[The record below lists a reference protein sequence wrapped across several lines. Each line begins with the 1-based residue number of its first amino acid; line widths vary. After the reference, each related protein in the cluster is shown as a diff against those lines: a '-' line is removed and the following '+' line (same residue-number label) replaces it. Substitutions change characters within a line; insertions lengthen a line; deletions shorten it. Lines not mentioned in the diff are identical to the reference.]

1 MKKLKS
7 ISFTFLFLAFSISL
21 FSQKTKLLH
30 FETNKVLCLYSF
42 LETATNA
49 PGSSSSYK
57 EYIEKELGG
66 NLAFKVL
73 RTRFS
78 NIRRS
83 DELKKE
89 SYPFNRHS
97 SKTVVDLIWITCSN
111 SLDINDLNNRL
122 IGILSNRDH
131 AELIAVLKEAEPFYD
146 KLVWNKVQKQITRI
160 ENQLEPYGKKIEK
173 LFLQISKFYGTEW
186 NTSIPFKVMLYPI
199 PLERGT
205 TTATPKGN
213 ALICSFLT
221 EQEDDYIG
229 RLGVIIHEMCH
240 ILFDEQPL
248 HLQNKIDRWFTES
261 QSSFSKL
268 AYSYIDEGLATAIG
282 NGWAYREIHGEIDTM
297 EWYNNEYI
305 NGFGHALFDGV
316 SEYLAQGKTI
326 DEAFINNAITLFG
339 KTFPKSNSNIA
350 TLLNEVR
357 IYANAE
363 EKKDIDKIF
372 GNLRNHFQ
380 IRSAWLSTPISD
392 PKSVETFYEKQIT
405 KLFIIDHNNE
415 NTIQFLKEKYK
426 LTKEFPHSK
435 SFIFNH
441 KDEVNQSTIFII
453 NFTKLEDLNPLLT
466 ELKEMEFVEYGE
478 VKIIK

>member
-1 MKKLKS
+1 MKRLKL
-7 ISFTFLFLAFSISL
+7 ISFTFLFLGLSISL

-57 EYIEKELGG
+57 EYIDKELGE

-73 RTRFS
+73 RTRFG

-83 DELKKE
+83 DALKKE
-89 SYPFNRHS
+89 NYPFNRHS
-97 SKTVVDLIWITCSN
+97 SRTVGDLIWTACSN
-111 SLDINDLNNRL
+111 ALNINDLNNRI
-122 IGILSNRDH
+122 IGLLSNRDH
-131 AELIAVLKEAEPFYD
+131 AELIAVLKEAEPYYD
-146 KLVWNKVQKQITRI
+146 ELVWNKVQKQITRI
-160 ENQLEPYGKKIEK
+160 ENQLEPYGTKIEE
-173 LFLQISKFYGTEW
+173 LFLQISNFYGSDW

-199 PLERGT
+199 PLKNGT

-221 EQEDDYIG
+221 EREDDYIG

-261 QSSFSKL
+261 ESNFSKL

-305 NGFGHALFDGV
+305 NGFGHALFDSV
-316 SEYLAQGKTI
+316 SDYLAQEKTI
-326 DEAFINNAITLFG
+326 DETFINNAITLFG
-339 KTFPKSNSNIA
+339 ETFPKSNSNIA

-357 IYANAE
+357 IYSNAE
-363 EKKDIDKIF
+363 EEKDVDKVF
-372 GNLRNHFQ
+372 GNLRGHFQ
-380 IRSAWLSTPISD
+380 IRSAWFSSPISD
-392 PKSVETFYEKQIT
+392 PKSIETFHEKQVS
-405 KLFIIDHNNE
+405 KLFIIEKNNTS
-415 NTIQFLKEKYK
+415 TINLLKEKYK
-426 LTKEFPHSK
+426 LTKEFPSSK
-435 SFIFNH
+435 NFISIH
-441 KDEVNQSTIFII
+441 KDEANQSTIFIV
-453 NFTKLEDLNPLLT
+453 NLTKLEDLNPSLIQ
-466 ELKEMEFVEYGE
+466 LKEMKFVEYDDI
-478 VKIIK
+478 KIIN